1 MTMTIAGAPMNTQGR
16 VVIPAA
22 IRKEMG
28 LEGTVDLIFRYEDGT
43 LTVETIE
50 DAVAYVQ
57 SVVAQHVEADGSLTE
72 GLIAQR
78 RAEAA
83 AEW

>member
-1 MTMTIAGAPMNTQGR
+1 MTIAGAPMNTQGR

-43 LTVETIE
+43 LTIETIE
-50 DAVAYVQ
+50 DAVDFVQ
-57 SVVAQHVEADGSLTE
+57 SVVAQYVASDGSLVDD
-72 GLIAQR
+72 LLAQR
-78 RAEAA
+78 RSEAA
-83 AEW
+83 EQW

>member
-1 MTMTIAGAPMNTQGR
+1 MNTQGR

-57 SVVAQHVEADGSLTE
+57 SVVAQYVVSDGSLVDE
-72 GLIAQR
+72 FLADR

>member
-1 MTMTIAGAPMNTQGR
+1 MNTQGR

-28 LEGTVDLIFRYEDGT
+28 LEGTVDLIFRYEKGT

-57 SVVAQHVEADGSLTE
+57 GVVAGHVGSDGSLVDD
-72 GLIAQR
+72 LIAQR

>member
-1 MTMTIAGAPMNTQGR
+1 MNTQGR

-57 SVVAQHVEADGSLTE
+57 SIVAQYVVSDGSLVDD
-72 GLIAQR
+72 LIAER
-78 RAEAA
+78 RADAA
-83 AEW
+83 DQW

>member
-1 MTMTIAGAPMNTQGR
+1 MTTAGAPMNTQGR

-50 DAVAYVQ
+50 DAVDYVQ
-57 SVVAQHVEADGSLTE
+57 SVVAQFVASDGSLVDD
-72 GLIAQR
+72 LLAQR
-78 RAEAA
+78 RSEAA
-83 AEW
+83 DQW

>member
-1 MTMTIAGAPMNTQGR
+1 MSIAGAPMNTQGR

-28 LEGTVDLIFRYEDGT
+28 LEGTVDLIFRYEDGI

-50 DAVAYVQ
+50 DAVDYVQ
-57 SVVAQHVEADGSLTE
+57 SVVAQFVPSDDSLVDD
-72 GLIAQR
+72 LLAQR

-83 AEW
+83 EQ

>member
-1 MTMTIAGAPMNTQGR
+1 MTIAGAPMNTQGR

-28 LEGTVDLIFRYEDGT
+28 LDGTVDLIFRYEDGI

-50 DAVAYVQ
+50 DAVDYVQ
-57 SVVAQHVEADGSLTE
+57 SVVAQYVASDGSLVDD
-72 GLIAQR
+72 LLAQR
-78 RAEAA
+78 RSEAT
-83 AEW
+83 EQW

>member
-1 MTMTIAGAPMNTQGR
+1 MNTQGR

-28 LEGTVDLIFRYEDGT
+28 LEGTVDLIFRYQDGT

-57 SVVAQHVEADGSLTE
+57 SVVAQHVVSDGSLVDE
-72 GLIAQR
+72 LLADR

>member
-1 MTMTIAGAPMNTQGR
+1 MNTQGR

-57 SVVAQHVEADGSLTE
+57 SVVAQYVPSDGSLVDDLLAE
-72 GLIAQR
+72 R

>member
-1 MTMTIAGAPMNTQGR
+1 MNTQGR

>member
-1 MTMTIAGAPMNTQGR
+1 
-16 VVIPAA
+16 
-22 IRKEMG
+22 MG

-50 DAVAYVQ
+50 DVVAYVQ
-57 SVVAQHVEADGSLTE
+57 SVVAQHVAPGSSLVDD
-72 GLIAQR
+72 LIAKR

-83 AEW
+83 AELGVPAVTADRMWSDLDLGVDVISIR

>member
-1 MTMTIAGAPMNTQGR
+1 MNTQGR

-50 DAVAYVQ
+50 DAVDYVQ
-57 SVVAQHVEADGSLTE
+57 SVVAQFVASGGSLVDD
-72 GLIAQR
+72 LLAQR
-78 RAEAA
+78 RSEAA
-83 AEW
+83 DQW

>member
-1 MTMTIAGAPMNTQGR
+1 MMIIGSQVNEQGR

-22 IRKEMG
+22 IRKEMRI
-28 LEGTVDLIFRYEDGT
+28 EGSVDVIFRYEDDV

-50 DAVAYVQ
+50 DAVVRVQDIVAKYV
-57 SVVAQHVEADGSLTE
+57 DTDRSLVDE
-72 GLIAQR
+72 LIAQR

-83 AEW
+83 NE

>member
-1 MTMTIAGAPMNTQGR
+1 MNTQGR

-57 SVVAQHVEADGSLTE
+57 SVVAQYIVSDGSLVDD
-72 GLIAQR
+72 LLADR

>member
-1 MTMTIAGAPMNTQGR
+1 MNTQGR

-50 DAVAYVQ
+50 DAVDYVQ
-57 SVVAQHVEADGSLTE
+57 SVVAQFVASDGSLVDD
-72 GLIAQR
+72 LLAQR
-78 RAEAA
+78 RSEAA
-83 AEW
+83 DQW

>member
-1 MTMTIAGAPMNTQGR
+1 MNTQGR

-28 LEGTVDLIFRYEDGT
+28 LKGTVDLIFRYEDGT

-50 DAVAYVQ
+50 DAVVYVQ
-57 SVVAQHVEADGSLTE
+57 SVVAQHVASDASLVDD
-72 GLIAQR
+72 LIAKR
-78 RAEAA
+78 RSEAA

>member
-1 MTMTIAGAPMNTQGR
+1 MNTQGR

-50 DAVAYVQ
+50 DAVEYVQ
-57 SVVAQHVEADGSLTE
+57 SVVAQYVASDTSLVDD
-72 GLIAQR
+72 LLAQR
-78 RAEAA
+78 RSEAT
-83 AEW
+83 EQW

>member
-1 MTMTIAGAPMNTQGR
+1 MTIAGAPMNTQGR

-50 DAVAYVQ
+50 DAVDYVQ
-57 SVVAQHVEADGSLTE
+57 SVVAQFVASDGSLVDD
-72 GLIAQR
+72 LLAQR
-78 RAEAA
+78 RSEAA
-83 AEW
+83 DQW